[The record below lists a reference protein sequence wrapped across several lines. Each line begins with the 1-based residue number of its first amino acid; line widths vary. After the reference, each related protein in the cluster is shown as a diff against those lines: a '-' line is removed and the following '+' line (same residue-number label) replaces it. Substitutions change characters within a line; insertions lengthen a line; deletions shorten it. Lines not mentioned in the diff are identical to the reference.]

1 MKAVASH
8 RTPKAHATIRLS
20 ELMAMRK
27 WSRSQQM
34 WVIIVLC
41 IGIFAAAM
49 ALIPE
54 VRWRVYWKVMTAA
67 LVAWALC
74 AVIFQVWLRRV
85 LGRRYQTVT
94 FLNRIT
100 GGDLSISAREI
111 VTATG
116 SELMSSALSALL
128 SNLERTIRRFAQ
140 LAADVSAVSRQISGR
155 SRVLTGSAAE
165 QLVSTEATSASVSQ
179 IDQSINSVRRSMEE
193 LSANAEETSASIL
206 EMSASIE
213 EVSRIADT
221 LSAFVDETASAI
233 DEMIVSIN
241 QVAANT
247 ESFSSFA
254 LETASSMVEMNATTE
269 EIGKS
274 ARQSSDLA
282 RSVKEAASEGRE
294 AVSGTVEGMRRIEV
308 AVSEAKNALA
318 ELAERSEEIG
328 EIVRVIDEI
337 AGQTNLLALNA
348 AIIAAQAGE
357 RGKGFAVVADE
368 IRDLSERTSVST
380 DEIRTL
386 IDNVQRSVERAAEQ
400 MAISAG
406 RVSEG
411 VGLTARAE
419 KVLEKILELTARST
433 SSIAEIARATEEQAR
448 GSAAA
453 TTAIEEVT
461 RMVQQ
466 TATATQQ
473 QSQTSRTVGQQAT
486 TVRDT
491 TKHLKRATS
500 EQEGGSRAISRA
512 MQNIMTLVQ
521 RVHESIA
528 VLGTESAAIVHAM
541 KTIEQAT
548 RESNVSVA
556 DLNQMANT
564 LSHGSALLDQELGR
578 FSLPRPNEGGSIT
591 TSTIL
596 WQQLNLD
603 PVYVTAAALGYMSR
617 AVHANLVTY
626 GEGAELMPGLAERW
640 EVLEQGHVYRL
651 QLRRDVRFHNGRLLE
666 ARDVHDSFVRLLSP
680 ELHSPSSW
688 ILRNV
693 RGAADVLAGRTKQLA
708 GVMIHDAHTLD
719 IALDEPLAFFLSLL
733 SMNETSIVPAE
744 ESVRS
749 IGAGPFRIEEA
760 IEGERVHLRRN
771 KDYFIQGQPHV
782 DELTFRLDLRSG
794 REVAEAFMRGEL
806 DIAHGIPPKIAS
818 EWQHNPQYAPYMLTT
833 TQLHTSY
840 FGYDC
845 SAPPFSRVEVRRAVN
860 HAIDRARINERI
872 FGGLGVVA
880 RSLLPPGLLG
890 NDPNLAGIEHDPDR
904 ARALMRD
911 AGHAAGLRVEYRTWD
926 TDEFNNSGLLALL
939 IEDLSA
945 IGIEVNVTRHAA
957 TEARRPL
964 QQRGHGMVFCGN
976 WYADFPDP
984 DNFFYVFFHS
994 DSSAVRGLYFTSP
1007 ELDRQIGEG
1016 RRTADIERRT
1026 QIYRALNEMVVRE
1039 APLATLFHERLFV
1052 IHKPEVRGLRTS
1064 LVPPPVRYN
1073 DVWIE
1078 A

>member
-1 MKAVASH
+1 
-8 RTPKAHATIRLS
+8 
-20 ELMAMRK
+20 MAKRK
-27 WSRSQQM
+27 WSRTQQM

-41 IGIFAAAM
+41 ISVFGVALAM
-49 ALIPE
+49 IPE
-54 VRWRVYWKVMTAA
+54 VTWPIYWKVMTAA

-74 AVIFQVWLRRV
+74 AVIFEVWLRRV
-85 LGRRYQTVT
+85 LGRRYQTIT

-100 GGDLSISAREI
+100 AGDFTISGREI

-116 SELMSSALSALL
+116 SELMSSAVHALL
-128 SNLERTIRRFAQ
+128 SNLERTIRRFGQ
-140 LAADVSAVSRQISGR
+140 LATDVSAVSRQISAR
-155 SRVLTGSAAE
+155 SRVLTRSAAE
-165 QLVSTEATSASVSQ
+165 QLVSTEATSVSVSQ
-179 IDQSINSVRRSMEE
+179 IDKSINNVRASMEE

-206 EMSASIE
+206 EMSSSIE

-221 LSAFVDETASAI
+221 LADFVEETASAI
-233 DEMIVSIN
+233 EEMIVSIN
-241 QVAANT
+241 EVATNM
-247 ESFSSFA
+247 ENFSSFA
-254 LETASSMVEMNATTE
+254 LQTASSMVEMNATTE

-274 ARQSSDLA
+274 AKQSSELA

-294 AVSGTVEGMRRIEV
+294 AVSGTVEGMRRIEG
-308 AVSEAKNALA
+308 AVNEARSALN

-357 RGKGFAVVADE
+357 RGKSFAVVADE

-386 IDNVQRSVERAAEQ
+386 IGNVQRSVERAAEQ
-400 MAISAG
+400 MTLSAG
-406 RVSEG
+406 RVADG

-433 SSIAEIARATEEQAR
+433 NSIAEIAHATEEQAR

-453 TTAIEEVT
+453 TKAIEEVT
-461 RMVQQ
+461 KMVQQ
-466 TATATQQ
+466 TAAATQQ
-473 QSQTSRTVGQQAT
+473 QSQTSRKVGEQAA

-500 EQEGGSRAISRA
+500 EQQTGSRAISRA
-512 MQNIMTLVQ
+512 MQNIMNLVQ

-528 VLGTESAAIVHAM
+528 VLGTESAAIVRAM
-541 KTIEQAT
+541 STIEQAT
-548 RESNVSVA
+548 RESNVSIA

-564 LSHGSALLDQELGR
+564 LSHESTLLNQELGR
-578 FSLPRPNEGGSIT
+578 FALPSPNEGGRLT

-617 AVHANLVTY
+617 AVHSTLVTY

-651 QLRRDVRFHNGRLLE
+651 HLRRGVRFHNGRLFE

-680 ELHSPSSW
+680 ELRSPSSW
-688 ILRNV
+688 ILRTV
-693 RGAADVLAGRTKQLA
+693 RGAADVLAGRTKQLS
-708 GVMIHDAHTLD
+708 GVVIQDGNTID

-733 SMNETSIVPAE
+733 SMNPASIIPAE
-744 ESVRS
+744 EARDHERFRVHAV
-749 IGAGPFRIEEA
+749 GAGPFRIEDA
-760 IEGERVHLRRN
+760 TEGQRLHLRRN
-771 KDYFIQGQPHV
+771 IDYYIPGQPHV
-782 DELTFRLDLRSG
+782 DEVTFRLDLRSG
-794 REVAEAFMRGEL
+794 RDVADAFARGEL

-818 EWQHNPQYAPYMLTT
+818 EWQHDPQYAPYMLTT

-845 SAPPFSRVEVRRAVN
+845 SVPPFNRVEVRRAIN
-860 HAIDRARINERI
+860 HAIDRERINERV
-872 FGGLGVVA
+872 FGGLGVIA

-890 NDPNLAGIEHDPDR
+890 YDANLRGFEHDVDR

-911 AGHAAGLRVEYRTWD
+911 AGYAAGFRAEYRTWD
-926 TDEFNNSGLLALL
+926 TDEFNNSGLLPLVV
-939 IEDLSA
+939 EDLAA
-945 IGIEVNVTRHAA
+945 IGIEVNVTQHSA
-957 TEARRPL
+957 TDARRPL
-964 QQRGHGMVFCGN
+964 QQAGHGMVFCGN
-976 WYADFPDP
+976 WYADFPDS
-984 DNFFYVFFHS
+984 DNFFYVFFHG
-994 DSSAVRGLYFTSP
+994 DSSAVRGLYFHSA
-1007 ELDRQIGEG
+1007 ELDRQIVEA
-1016 RRTADIERRT
+1016 RRTTDIEQRT
-1026 QIYRALNEMVVRE
+1026 EIYRALNEMVVRD

-1052 IHKPEVRGLRTS
+1052 VHKPEVRGLRTS